1 MLLTLLRYGYRTG
14 VYSSRKIAGGCEMD
28 LALRMLSGGPGFRTL
43 PDFRPDFRKE
53 DLEACHVLVLE
64 VPRRCREA
72 GLVRLGHRSLDG
84 SKYQANAAKHQAMS
98 YGRMQEMEPQLEAEV
113 KEFLGRA
120 AAVDEVADAQ
130 YDPEQR
136 GDELPEEL
144 RRREGRLEENLTRVG
159 VPEGERRPK
168 WFTAAAGY
176 CGEANLRMLAERQFD
191 TYVATGRG
199 RRHRGGTAHGS
210 RSRKPEQDTA
220 PRRHAGET
228 ADHGRAGGLGPAQS
242 HHRTRSPANQAG
254 PELPAVPASGSRQ
267 GGGSVH
273 AGSPDPQDPETV
285 ASQPGAG
292 GISQRGFQNTVFDCG
307 RAANGTHPAKMDYR
321 VPKRLACPGG
331 GVPQG
336 GGRRRFF

>member
-1 MLLTLLRYGYRTG
+1 
-14 VYSSRKIAGGCEMD
+14 MD
-28 LALRMLSGGPGFRTL
+28 LALRMLSGGQFPGFRTL

-53 DLEACHVLVLE
+53 HLEAFHGLFLE

-72 GLVRLGHRSLDG
+72 GLVRMGHLSLDG

-191 TYVATGRG
+191 AYVATGRE
-199 RRHRGGTAHGS
+199 RRHRGGTALW
-210 RSRKPEQDTA
+210 KPEQDTGAGHRPA
-220 PRRHAGET
+220 PPC
-228 ADHGRAGGLGPAQS
+228 GRDRGPRKGG
-242 HHRTRSPANQAG
+242 RS
-254 PELPAVPASGSRQ
+254 R
-267 GGGSVH
+267 
-273 AGSPDPQDPETV
+273 
-285 ASQPGAG
+285 PGAKPSPNPFTG
-292 GISQRGFQNTVFDCG
+292 
-307 RAANGTHPAKMDYR
+307 
-321 VPKRLACPGG
+321 
-331 GVPQG
+331 
-336 GGRRRFF
+336 